1 MSGRTG
7 HECKTGN
14 AGEQSP
20 LHLDPLFRV
29 LKLPR
34 IQHGKSAKS
43 VKGMRQV
50 RVVIERQ
57 CVEGSF

>member
-1 MSGRTG
+1 MGGRTG

-14 AGEQSP
+14 AGEQNP
-20 LHLDPLFRV
+20 LHLDPLFSRV
-29 LKLPR
+29 IPR

-43 VKGMRQV
+43 VKGMRHV

-57 CVEGSF
+57 CVERSF